1 MSIYLWAATC
11 GSPSGFFAMSFVA
24 EYRGWR
30 EVFWALLGVCGSFWV
45 IMALTLKETRHTTIL
60 RRRAKAARQ
69 TKLNSDSTPGS
80 DGLERRSADELFKVA
95 LTRPFRFLFTEA
107 IVIFAALYNGY
118 LYGLSFL
125 FNGAFRMVFGEE
137 GHGMS
142 TIGVGCAFL
151 GIALG
156 ISIGPFTNL
165 WQERYYQRRLATSGN
180 AAVPEA
186 RLQLAMVAAIG
197 KPVSHLELELGKSN
211 YVKVFPISIFCFAWT
226 TYTSISPIVPIIA
239 SAFWGWSFY
248 TLILMTFQYTED
260 AYRVSKIEQYL
271 KHKLTSY
278 RSSPPVPSLASG

>member
-30 EVFWALLGVCGSFWV
+30 EVFWALLGVCGGFWL
-45 IMALTLKETRHTTIL
+45 IMTLSLRETRHTTIL
-60 RRRAKAARQ
+60 RRRLKA
-69 TKLNSDSTPGS
+69 LNERVGTDVGGS
-80 DGLERRSADELFKVA
+80 KSGNLHRRSAHELFNVA
-95 LTRPFRFLFTEA
+95 LTRPFRFLCTEA
-107 IVIFAALYNGY
+107 IIIFAALYNGY

-125 FNGAFRMVFGEE
+125 FNGVFRMVFGE
-137 GHGMS
+137 GHGFS
-142 TIGVGCAFL
+142 TLQVGCAFL

-156 ISIGPFTNL
+156 ISIGPLTNL
-165 WQERYYQRRLATSGN
+165 WQERFYQRRLASSGT

-197 KPVSHLELELGKSN
+197 ERLPSIFVALKLILCL
-211 YVKVFPISIFCFAWT
+211 VFPISLFCFAWT
-226 TYTSISPIVPIIA
+226 TDASLPPILPITA

-260 AYRVSKIEQYL
+260 AYRVSHIDIAWRVRHL
-271 KHKLTSY
+271 
-278 RSSPPVPSLASG
+278 RSC